1 MSDRTPKLV
10 PDGGAAADA
19 TKAGNAQPRF
29 SRSVEDARPRKRIV
43 VVGTGGSIA
52 TWARSAFDLVDY
64 GRYGEVLPIDVLLHR
79 LPEVAEIADLVP
91 VDFSAV
97 HSEAVGPDEWC
108 AFARALENL
117 SLDSSID
124 GIVMVH
130 GTSSLEET
138 AWFLDLVLRLDIPVV
153 LVGAQ
158 RPPNGLGTDAGANL
172 ADAVRAAS
180 DPRVAEL
187 GVVAVF
193 QGEIHAARDVAKA
206 STYRLNA
213 FDSGELGPLGFV
225 DPNGDVV
232 LYRVP
237 YRRPD
242 AFPLSAIST
251 LPRVDIVA
259 AYAGADGVAIAA
271 AVRAG
276 AQGIVVAGMAPG
288 ICASG
293 QLEALNR
300 ARAQGV
306 CVVFS
311 THNGRGRVVRS
322 AFLTENGF
330 SAADNLTPEKAR
342 ILLMLCLGAGEDEDG
357 IRDRFRLS

>member
-1 MSDRTPKLV
+1 
-10 PDGGAAADA
+10 
-19 TKAGNAQPRF
+19 
-29 SRSVEDARPRKRIV
+29 VEAARPRKRIA

-79 LPEVAEIADLVP
+79 FPEVGEVADLAP
-91 VDFSAV
+91 VDLSAV
-97 HSEAVGPDEWC
+97 HSEAIGPNEWRE
-108 AFARALENL
+108 FARALESL
-117 SLDSSID
+117 SLDPSMD
-124 GIVMVH
+124 GIVLVH

-172 ADAVRAAS
+172 VDAVRAAS
-180 DPRVAEL
+180 DLRVAEL
-187 GVVAVF
+187 GVVAVV
-193 QGEIHAARDVAKA
+193 QGEIHTARDVSKA

-237 YRRPD
+237 YRRPT
-242 AFPLSAIST
+242 AFALSKISR
-251 LPRVDIVA
+251 LPRVDIVT
-259 AYAGADGVAIAA
+259 AYAGADGVAIDAA
-271 AVRAG
+271 LRAG

-293 QLEALNR
+293 QLEALKR
-300 ARAQGV
+300 ARGQGV

-322 AFLTENGF
+322 AYLMESGF
-330 SAADNLTPEKAR
+330 CAADNLTPEKAR
-342 ILLMLCLGAGEDEDG
+342 ILLMLCLATGEDEDG